1 MLPSHAEPTPTDASI
16 KGSAQHA
23 AAPKAAKIPPPV
35 ANPFHHVLKLRTSR
49 PFPKPDSR
57 NYLQSVATTD
67 SRGFV

>member
-35 ANPFHHVLKLRTSR
+35 ANPFHHVLMPRIDR
-49 PFPKPDSR
+49 PFANLDSHT
-57 NYLQSVATTD
+57 YLQSVATTD
-67 SRGFV
+67 SRGWL